1 MSDNVT
7 NNKLFCTVC
16 GEEVRPTDKF
26 CSSCGAAIN
35 NSNKNEAGNKSKN
48 PAEKRNKYKAAVYK
62 KSESEIE
69 KTPPKISAI
78 TLIYIFIGLIAVV
91 LILNYLAGVF
101 DKPDVKQ
108 VPATSNVQTP
118 ADKSGADLQH
128 LQQINML
135 EETVKNNPKDK
146 ESLLELAHLLNDSGF
161 KERAIQKY
169 KLYLQMDPKNAD
181 VLVDMGVCY
190 YELRNFDEA
199 IKSMKEALKYN
210 PQHQIAHLN
219 LGIVNMTAGNHDE
232 AIKWLNKAV
241 DIDPNTPIAKRAQE
255 LINSH

>member
-1 MSDNVT
+1 MSDNTT
-7 NNKLFCTVC
+7 NNKLFCSVC
-16 GEEVRPTDKF
+16 GEEVRQTDKF

-35 NSNKNEAGNKSKN
+35 NTNKKEAGHKGKNSTIKSNKSKLAIDKN
-48 PAEKRNKYKAAVYK
+48 
-62 KSESEIE
+62 SESENV
-69 KTPPKISAI
+69 KTPPKISAVK
-78 TLIYIFIGLIAVV
+78 LVYIFIGLVAVV

-108 VPATSNVQTP
+108 APATSNVQTP
-118 ADKSGADLQH
+118 TDNNGADLQH
-128 LQQINML
+128 LQQINAL
-135 EETVKNNPKDK
+135 EEIVKNNPKDK

-169 KLYLQMDPKNAD
+169 KLYLQMDPKNPD